1 MEGTSISMVKKPKA
15 KKFVVP
21 MQEPRQ
27 TIEPESVKKDFKSSS
42 SGNQPMQ
49 QLPPNI
55 RGNGTNQKE
64 GAIGTEPNL
73 EMKVRPVKKAQMDE
87 EKTGKPEPVGKD
99 EDKHAPGRKDSPLDF
114 GARPVN
120 HIENR
125 KKPFIE
131 ESKTNHIRQKNER
144 PLTKKDGP
152 CDAKAERPKPRVA
165 LKKRKRDSLEEA
177 LSNDGESSES
187 EGEVDLQSDSEG
199 KAQSLGD
206 SSQESP
212 ERKLP
217 IGVYMRKNRN
227 ENLVHGYNLRTKIG
241 AKSESKEVEADDKQI
256 LRAKHSVRN
265 SMKVFVS
272 FSGFSGE
279 DKLFLKQ
286 ICRNLKNNQVVEDSL
301 LDFTHLVVADKI
313 RTKKV
318 IFAIV
323 RHCWILSREYL
334 YKCLESGGWVA
345 EEDHELVGFPKKAD
359 RPNYR
364 TFFVDTKY
372 YIQALPYSGDFDYS
386 SLKQLLS
393 ICRCNIT
400 SSEGEA
406 ERIVSNK
413 LEDSDRKGN
422 KIDYLWFF
430 ECITQGSVVDAQHY
444 IF

>member
-1 MEGTSISMVKKPKA
+1 MVKKPKA

-21 MQEPRQ
+21 LQESRQ
-27 TIEPESVKKDFKSSS
+27 TIEPESVKKNFKPSS

-55 RGNGTNQKE
+55 RGNDTSEKE

-87 EKTGKPEPVGKD
+87 EKTVRPERVGKD
-99 EDKHAPGRKDSPLDF
+99 EDKHAPVCKGAPLEI
-114 GARPVN
+114 GARPGH
-120 HIENR
+120 HIEDR
-125 KKPFIE
+125 KKTFIE
-131 ESKTNHIRQKNER
+131 ESKTNPILQKKDR
-144 PLTKKDGP
+144 PLTKKNSRAGN
-152 CDAKAERPKPRVA
+152 AKAERPRQGVA

-199 KAQSLGD
+199 KAQSIGD
-206 SSQESP
+206 SSQENS

-272 FSGFSGE
+272 FSGFSGD

-286 ICRNLKNNQVVEDSL
+286 ICRNLKNNQVVEDNL

-345 EEDHELVGFPKKAD
+345 EEDHEFVGFPKKAD

-430 ECITQGSVVDAQHY
+430 V
-444 IF
+444 